1 MNFPPDFLTVE
12 DILEI
17 HSDLIASFGGAPEI
31 RDSAALESA
40 VAQVQA
46 TFQGEF
52 LHHDLFEMAAAYIF
66 HLSGNHPFLDGNKRV
81 ALGSGLVFLEMNGIS
96 IFDPAGSLY
105 SFMMKVASGQK
116 KKLEIAEFLR
126 KLHNP

>member
-1 MNFPPDFLTVE
+1 MSFSPDFLTVE
-12 DILEI
+12 DIFEI

-31 RDSAALESA
+31 RDRAALESA
-40 VAQVQA
+40 VAQVQV

-52 LHHDLFEMAAAYIF
+52 LHRDLFEMAAAYIF

-96 IFDPAGSLY
+96 ILDPAGSLY
-105 SFMMKVASGQK
+105 PFMMAVASGEK
-116 KKLEIAEFLR
+116 KKPQIAAFLK
-126 KLHNP
+126 KLNNQ

>member
-1 MNFPPDFLTVE
+1 M
-12 DILEI
+12 EI

-52 LHHDLFEMAAAYIF
+52 LHHDLFEMASAYIF

-96 IFDPAGSLY
+96 ILDPEGKLY
-105 SFMMKVASGQK
+105 PFMMQVASGEKSKAQ
-116 KKLEIAEFLR
+116 IVEFL
-126 KLHNP
+126 KNLNNQ